1 MPGINVQYADVG
13 NTMLKAEQIKGAGA
27 VNTLRQQAIEAA
39 PQKKKA
45 DLLQYETDIL
55 DWSQKV
61 VDRMVDPSQWQSFV
75 DKAVNGFGVNPEIFA
90 GVKAPTTMAE
100 LTEIKRQ
107 VGGYTKRMRARV
119 KTTIYDSEGNS
130 TEVLLGPNDKA
141 PEGWSTIKKAETP
154 LAKKT
159 RLRKEGREDVA
170 DVRAGDTAAR
180 ADREEKARIKKL
192 AGATGRTTRL
202 DKEKAVKRI
211 SDLEKQ
217 FIMIKSKGVTPD
229 MVSGVSAE
237 AAAILQSFMGKK
249 LGEADLAS
257 IRNIFDQ
264 EIAGL
269 RSTYGI
275 VAGPGDGASAP
286 GGGAVV
292 IPGEGTVGTYE
303 GKPVVVRNGAWT
315 YAD

>member
-1 MPGINVQYADVG
+1 MPQINVQYPDIG
-13 NTMLKAEQIKGAGA
+13 NAMLKAEQIKGARA
-27 VNTLRQQAIEAA
+27 ANTMRQTAIEGA
-39 PQKKKA
+39 PQKKKH
-45 DLLQYETDIL
+45 DLLQYETDL
-55 DWSQKV
+55 VDWMDKSMQ
-61 VDRMVDPSQWQSFV
+61 RIPSPEAFPAW
-75 DKAVNGFGVNPEIFA
+75 KKRAREFGVSEEYLANIPDPKNPAELSSLQMQAA
-90 GVKAPTTMAE
+90 GVAVRLKS
-100 LTEIKRQ
+100 
-107 VGGYTKRMRARV
+107 RV

-130 TEVLLGPNDKA
+130 TQVLLGPNDKA
-141 PEGWSTIKKAETP
+141 PEGWSTIKKAETS

-170 DVRAGDTAAR
+170 DTYAGAAAAR
-180 ADREEKARIKKL
+180 ADREEKARIEKL

-237 AAAILQSFMGKK
+237 AGAILQSFMGRK
-249 LGEADLAS
+249 LGESDLAS
-257 IRNIFDQ
+257 IRSIFDQ

-269 RSTYGI
+269 RSTYNI
-275 VAGPGDGASAP
+275 VAGPGDGAGAP

-303 GKPVVVRNGAWT
+303 GRPVVVRNGAWT